1 MRKRVM
7 VDDGD
12 RVQAFARCQVIA
24 RPQSAVDE
32 HDGRVGILGEA
43 VDDLQRRVEQ
53 FDQVTIF
60 RPDDGASGHE
70 LDRFVEVFGKQ
81 SVQPP
86 PGGDGVGVGVVVRDD
101 PESGIRG
108 ENFE

>member
-1 MRKRVM
+1 M

-12 RVQAFARCQVIA
+12 RVQAFSRGQVIA
-24 RPQSAVDE
+24 RPQPAVDE
-32 HDGRVGILGEA
+32 HDRRVGIFGET

-53 FDQVTIF
+53 LDQVAIF
-60 RPDDGASGHE
+60 RPDDGASRHE
-70 LDRFVEVFGKQ
+70 LDRLVEVLGKQ
-81 SVQPP
+81 PVQPP
-86 PGGDGVGVGVVVRDD
+86 PGSDGVGVGVVVRDD